1 MERGGTLELE
11 GPLRFYVVEEYD
23 EPGFPPMQIVAEY
36 LGLPD
41 ANGTVWLPVLGEEA
55 VSRDDLLLTP
65 AGRAALAR
73 WERHDDDAYS
83 AFHRPVSD
91 HVR

>member
-1 MERGGTLELE
+1 MGRQATLRLERS
-11 GPLRFYVVEEYD
+11 PRFYVVEEYD

-36 LGLPD
+36 LGLRD
-41 ANGTVWLPVLGEEA
+41 ADATVWLPFLGEEA
-55 VSRDDLLLTP
+55 VSREDLLQTP

-83 AFHRPVSD
+83 TFHRLAPE
-91 HVR
+91 HGW